1 MEDKS
6 SEDRKSN
13 RLEREVSPYLLQ
25 HAKNP
30 VDWYPGGEEAFSVAR
45 ESDRMIFL
53 SIGYATCHWCHVMEK
68 ESFEDNEVASVLNRD
83 YVPIKLDREERPDID
98 QLYMAASQ
106 ALSGSGG
113 WPLNVVLTPD
123 RKPFFAMTYVP
134 RESRFGSPGIM
145 DILTGIARMWKEDR
159 ERLISSADSV
169 VRQISGDVER
179 GKAPARSALEAG
191 FESLHL
197 NFDRVNGGFGLAP
210 KFPLPHNLFFLLRY
224 ARISSDERAVM
235 MVGQTLRSMIRGGI
249 WDHIGYGLHRYST
262 DSRWQV
268 PHFEKMLYD
277 QALITLALIETYQV
291 TGDTSCERAARQCL
305 EFVER
310 EMTSTEG
317 GFYSAQDADTRGEEG
332 GYYLWTRKEIEEL
345 LPEDVFSVAADAW
358 HLTTAGNFL
367 DPVTGDRT
375 GKNIIYLTRTT
386 EDLARQRGMSLPEL
400 ESLLESARATLFS
413 ARQSRERPL
422 TDDKVLA
429 DWNGLA
435 IAAFSRAARAFS
447 ERRYADVAGK
457 AASFILGT
465 MRSGDGGL
473 LHRSRDGRTG
483 IDAMA
488 ADYAFLVY
496 GLTELYMAT
505 YRPPVL
511 SAALELQRVFDT
523 RFWDQ
528 KRSGYFSSP
537 PENDDL
543 LVRQKDFYDGA
554 IPSANS
560 VAFLNLIRLSHLTGD
575 TAYEKRADS
584 LAKIYTPLLSRSPA
598 AYTFFLS
605 GLTAVFGPA
614 TSVVIATGND
624 TMVSDDMTRALDQG
638 FYPFAVAL
646 RKTPAIAEDL
656 SAIAPFTREMV
667 PAGGMPTSYVCSRKS
682 CSKPVTSVEELI
694 ALVEK

>member
-1 MEDKS
+1 MEDES
-6 SEDRKSN
+6 SGNRKSN

-30 VDWYPGGEEAFSVAR
+30 VDWFPWGEEAFSVAR

-53 SIGYATCHWCHVMEK
+53 SIGYATCHWCHVMER
-68 ESFEDNEVASVLNRD
+68 ESFEDPEVASVLNRD

-134 RESRFGSPGIM
+134 RESRFGSPGIL
-145 DILTGIARMWKEDR
+145 DILAGIARMWKEDR
-159 ERLISSADSV
+159 EKLITSADLV
-169 VRQISGDVER
+169 VRQIGGEMEK
-179 GKAPARSALEAG
+179 GKAPVRSALEAG
-191 FESLHL
+191 FESLLL

-224 ARISSDERAVM
+224 ARISRDERAVR

-277 QALITLALIETYQV
+277 QALIALALIETFQV
-291 TGDTSCERAARQCL
+291 TGDTSFERAARQCL

-310 EMTSTEG
+310 EMTSPEG

-332 GYYLWTRKEIEEL
+332 GYYLWTRKEIEDL
-345 LPEDVFSVAADAW
+345 LPEKIFSVVADAW
-358 HLTTAGNFL
+358 HLTTAGNFI

-375 GKNIIYLTRTT
+375 GKNIIYLTRAP

-400 ESLLESARATLFS
+400 ESLLESARATLFT
-413 ARQSRERPL
+413 ARQARERPL
-422 TDDKVLA
+422 TDDKVLT

-435 IAAFSRAARAFS
+435 ITAFSRAARAFS

-473 LHRSRDGRTG
+473 LHRFRNGRAG
-483 IDAMA
+483 INGMA

-496 GLTELYMAT
+496 GLTELYSAT
-505 YRPPVL
+505 YRPDVL
-511 SAALELQRVFDT
+511 SAALELQLDFDA
-523 RFWDQ
+523 RFWD
-528 KRSGYFSSP
+528 KKKTGYFSSP

-543 LVRQKDFYDGA
+543 LVRQKEFYDGA

-560 VAFLNLIRLSHLTGD
+560 VAFTNLIRLSHLTGD
-575 TAYEKRADS
+575 TVYEKRADS
-584 LAKIYTPLLSRSPA
+584 LAKIYTPFLARSPA

-614 TSVVIATGND
+614 ASVVIVTGDD
-624 TMVSDDMTRALDQG
+624 TEVTDDMTRALDRG
-638 FYPFAVAL
+638 FYPFTVVL
-646 RKTPAIAEDL
+646 RKTPGTNEAL
-656 SAIAPFTREMV
+656 SEIAPFTWEMV
-667 PAGGMPTSYVCSRKS
+667 SAGGRPTSYVCSTKS
-682 CSKPVTSVEELI
+682 CSKPVTSIGELL